1 MKKQANT
8 TSRRATAPKL
18 PLAGKRC
25 LVTGGGTG
33 IGAGIALCLARAGAD
48 VAVLGRRRP
57 PLQQTVARLTAQ
69 GVHACAVTA
78 DVTDA
83 AAVSR
88 ATARAVR
95 QLGGLDILVNNA
107 GVGGPNA
114 CAVPGPE
121 RWDTIVRTNL
131 DGVFHTVRAALPYLP
146 DGGRILN
153 ISSVLGRFGV
163 PGYTAYCASKHG
175 VIGLTKA
182 LALEL
187 ASRQITVNAICPGWV
202 ETEMARAGMELMA
215 QGMQTDYD
223 TARKAALA
231 AVPLG
236 RILQPEEI
244 GELAVWLC
252 SDAACGMTG
261 QAISHCGGSVM
272 W

>member
-1 MKKQANT
+1 MKKPTKVSA
-8 TSRRATAPKL
+8 RRVAAPL
-18 PLAGKRC
+18 RPLAGKRC

-57 PLQQTVARLTAQ
+57 PLQQTVAAVQAT
-69 GVHACAVTA
+69 GVLACAVTA

-88 ATARAVR
+88 AVARAV
-95 QLGGLDILVNNA
+95 QKLGGLDILVNNA

-146 DGGRILN
+146 DAGRILN

-175 VIGLTKA
+175 VIGFSKA

-187 ASRQITVNAICPGWV
+187 APRQITVNAICPGWV
-202 ETEMARAGMELMA
+202 ETGMARAGMELMA
-215 QGMQTDYD
+215 QGMQVDYG
-223 TARKAALA
+223 TARQTALA

-236 RILQPEEI
+236 RILEPEEI
-244 GELAVWLC
+244 GELVVWLA
-252 SDAACGMTG
+252 SEAARGMTG
-261 QAISHCGGSVM
+261 QAISHCGGAVM